1 MTSLRFFPSLR
12 LGALV
17 LLLLLT
23 ACAGAPVQEMS
34 NARQTV
40 AAAQQA
46 GAANAEPQMMA
57 QARKFLD
64 DAQAALDAGNYAE
77 ARKDAER
84 AREAALKALQ
94 LSQKQGG
101 QVPSTS

>member
-1 MTSLRFFPSLR
+1 MTSLKIFTRLRPGSLI
-12 LGALV
+12 
-17 LLLLLT
+17 LLLFLT

-40 AAAQQA
+40 VAAQQA
-46 GAANAEPQMMA
+46 GAANAAPQMMA

-77 ARKDAER
+77 ARKNAER

-94 LSQKQGG
+94 LSQKPGSRG
-101 QVPSTS
+101 VSTS